1 MTTTLLITSRNTHEI
16 FWPETNRSLYMLFN
30 DIVKI
35 NHLVNTFKMIFNSYI
50 RNVPG
55 NACKVIFSF
64 QSTMYKKHRGIFQ
77 SKIIIFENYMW
88 LLFYNR

>member
-1 MTTTLLITSRNTHEI
+1 
-16 FWPETNRSLYMLFN
+16 MLFN
-30 DIVKI
+30 DIVKR

-77 SKIIIFENYMW
+77 SKTIIFENYNVR
-88 LLFYNR
+88 LGPRSIEAKLGGPVSYLAGRRVVDAQ